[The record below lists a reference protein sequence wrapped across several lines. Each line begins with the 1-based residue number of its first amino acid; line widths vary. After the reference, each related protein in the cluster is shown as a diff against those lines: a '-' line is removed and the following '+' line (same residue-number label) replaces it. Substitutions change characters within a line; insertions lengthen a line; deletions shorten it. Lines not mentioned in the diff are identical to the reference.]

1 MNTRLSETKSDSLL
15 KTLAQ
20 FRYEVRRFLHFSE
33 RAALR
38 AGLQPQQHQL
48 LLQVAGAPETI
59 AVTIAYAAER
69 LGLKHN
75 STVELVD
82 RSEREG
88 LLTRTAD
95 AEDRRR
101 AILRITRKG
110 RLVLGRLA
118 GDHAREL
125 KVLAPR
131 LALSL
136 ENINVHAHSSV
147 RTEAR

>member
-1 MNTRLSETKSDSLL
+1 MKSEPRLPDPDLL
-15 KTLAQ
+15 LETLAE
-20 FRYEVRRFLHFSE
+20 FRFELRRFLHFSE
-33 RAALR
+33 SAALE

-48 LLQVAGAPETI
+48 LLQVAGAPEDT

-88 LLTRTAD
+88 LLARTTD
-95 AEDRRR
+95 VDDRRR
-101 AILRITRKG
+101 AILKVTRKG
-110 RLVLGRLA
+110 KRILGLLA

-125 KVLAPR
+125 IDLAPR
-131 LALSL
+131 LARAL
-136 ENINVHAHSSV
+136 EHIAEHARNGV
-147 RTEAR
+147 PGRAR